1 MKKIF
6 RLSAMVAMVSMMATS
21 VCVSS
26 CSDDDDDDD
35 STEIVNKDKTE
46 TFTLQ
51 VGGTNSKNYGS
62 FISIQNKKVYKMS
75 ELDENS
81 GVEIVFNGKQF
92 VSAASADNPLVSS
105 TGLKADL
112 TTVVADQEF
121 EFTTNGAEKGGKS
134 YSGTIKVT
142 KGTMGSSDAE
152 ITITVTRK

>member
-46 TFTLQ
+46 TFTLT
-51 VGGTNSKNYGS
+51 VGGSKAKAGS
-62 FISIQNKKVYKMS
+62 FISIQNKAVYTSS
-75 ELDENS
+75 EVTADS
-81 GVEIVFNGKQF
+81 GVEIVFDGKKF
-92 VSAASADNPLVSS
+92 VGAQTSINPDVAS
-105 TGLKADL
+105 TGLNAQF
-112 TTVVADQEF
+112 TVVEQNKEYNY
-121 EFTTNGAEKGGKS
+121 TTNGADFGGKS

-142 KGTMGSSDAE
+142 KGEMGSDESQ